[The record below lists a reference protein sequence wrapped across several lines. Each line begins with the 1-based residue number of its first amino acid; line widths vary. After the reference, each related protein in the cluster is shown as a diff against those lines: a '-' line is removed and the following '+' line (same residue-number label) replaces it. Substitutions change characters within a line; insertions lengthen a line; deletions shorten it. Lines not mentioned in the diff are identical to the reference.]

1 MAPAKYLTNIS
12 ACLAHGWRPR
22 WSNLAISNLRLYL
35 LKIFNYELLVPR
47 VPPQIAGKIKVMTSR
62 KIDNIVNETQR
73 NVASN
78 LIALREGASLTQLQ
92 LSELAGI
99 DRKTINR
106 IENGHF
112 LPSVDTLTR
121 LALVLNTTVGNLLDD

>member
-1 MAPAKYLTNIS
+1 MN
-12 ACLAHGWRPR
+12 
-22 WSNLAISNLRLYL
+22 
-35 LKIFNYELLVPR
+35 
-47 VPPQIAGKIKVMTSR
+47 SR